1 MYVRIM
7 NLSTIPMQKQL
18 LIMESVEAG
27 EADIVRCRYCR
38 KEINSKNMEDHLNNC
53 PMEEV
58 VCGWCELRQ
67 SRNVFREH
75 IKLVNPEKEINNVQQ
90 CMQRQCYTLFKQ
102 QEKFSTLLQEQQRQ
116 SDMKNEITQLN
127 QQNSK
132 LNSKFNTFLQEQQKL
147 SDDIKNQITQLNQ
160 QNSKFNGKFQQ
171 YTTQK
176 SFMVCVVLM
185 LIINFSHIFYHL
197 YWLQSPQVIH
207 SQIDTLKLLLDN
219 HNSEIKFLQEDL
231 REIKAKHKTSRSFR
245 KKLKDLSRD
254 INSTKLDFGLEC
266 LNVITKL
273 NQSIGD
279 ETKKLQVWMIK
290 MEENCTKIFD
300 LASEVNDQLNVA
312 DRLNQS
318 IISATKQWHT
328 QLVELER
335 NFTTVAEITNL
346 KSEINDQL
354 SLIIKLN
361 QTLLNKTKQWQKPLM
376 EVEENFNVMAEISD
390 LRSEIT
396 DVIIKLNQTMLNET
410 KKWQKQLIE
419 MEVNFSAISEITDL
433 RSEVNDQLNLII
445 KLNHTMLHETKQE
458 QKHLTEMEEI
468 PQYKYKNLLELKL
481 LNSILPTIFKLPNF
495 SEKMKNMEEWYGNS
509 FLAFNGGY
517 LMILEVCVTGYGD
530 GKGTHVS
537 VFLRLMRGPYDNE
550 LQQSGHWPLRG
561 TFTLKLL
568 NQFNDDDHYNRE
580 VIFSTYTCNECTKRV
595 IDANLN
601 ANRWGYPQFISHK
614 VIQQRKDNKHL
625 YFNVSYDDV
634 NPLIP
639 CNQIAPV
646 ILKMFSLSEKINN
659 KEQWYSSPFFAF
671 DGGYQMC
678 LKVYAT
684 SYYTGKDTYANLSVS
699 IHLMKG
705 PHDDKLQQSGHWPI
719 SGTFTIKLLNQISD
733 HHHSIKFSKN
743 GCNKCIK
750 RVITGDMAAEWGE
763 VFFILP
769 LQDINSYKSNTLNF
783 KIFYEADP
791 SLIAQTFSLVARFV
805 ALIAR
810 VLALFIFSVA
820 SVAMCIGKILA
831 GKTKFIKAIFT
842 ILISAII
849 VNVTT
854 EVLCAI
860 SVVLGYKADRKQC
873 MDGIRF

>member
-1 MYVRIM
+1 
-7 NLSTIPMQKQL
+7 MQIQL
-18 LIMESVEAG
+18 LIMENVEAG
-27 EADIVRCRYCR
+27 ECDIVPCRYCR
-38 KEINSKNMEDHLNNC
+38 EEINSKNMEDHLSNC
-53 PMEEV
+53 PLELV
-58 VCGWCELRQ
+58 VCGWCNLRQ
-67 SRNVFREH
+67 SRNVFKEH

-116 SDMKNEITQLN
+116 SDDMKNEITQLN

-132 LNSKFNTFLQEQQKL
+132 LNSKFTTFLQEQQKL

-160 QNSKFNGKFQQ
+160 QNSKFNSKFQQ

-176 SFMVCVVLM
+176 SFMTCVVLM

-197 YWLQSPQVIH
+197 YWLQSPQIIH
-207 SQIDTLKLLLDN
+207 SKIDTLKLLIDN

-231 REIKAKHKTSRSFR
+231 REIKAKHKTSRSFP
-245 KKLKDLSRD
+245 KKLYDFSRD
-254 INSTKLDFGLEC
+254 INCDFGLDC
-266 LNVITKL
+266 LDVITKL
-273 NQSIGD
+273 NQSIGI

-290 MEENCTKIFD
+290 MEENCTKIFN
-300 LASEVNDQLNVA
+300 LASEVNNQLNAA

-318 IISATKQWHT
+318 IINATKQWHT
-328 QLVELER
+328 QLIELGR

-354 SLIIKLN
+354 SLINKLN
-361 QTLLNKTKQWQKPLM
+361 QTMLNETKKWQKPLM
-376 EVEENFNVMAEISD
+376 EVEENFNAMAEISD

-396 DVIIKLNQTMLNET
+396 DIIIKLNQTMLNET

-419 MEVNFSAISEITDL
+419 MEVNFTAIAEISDL
-433 RSEVNDQLNLII
+433 RSKVNDQLNLII
-445 KLNHTMLHETKQE
+445 KLNHTMLHETKQG
-458 QKHLTEMEEI
+458 QKHLTEEMS
-468 PQYKYKNLLELKL
+468 QNNYKNLLELKL
-481 LNSILPTIFKLPNF
+481 LEQSNSILPAIFTLPNF

-517 LMILEVCVTGYGD
+517 LMMLEVCVTGYGD

-561 TFTLKLL
+561 TFTIKLL

-580 VIFSTYTCNECTKRV
+580 VIFSTYTCNGCTKRV
-595 IDANLN
+595 IDTNVN

-614 VIQQRKDNKHL
+614 VIQQSKDNKHL
-625 YFNVSYDDV
+625 YFNVSYNDT

-639 CNQIAPV
+639 CNQTAPV
-646 ILKMFSLSEKINN
+646 TLKMSNLSEKINN

-719 SGTFTIKLLNQISD
+719 RGTFTIKLLNQFID
-733 HHHSIKFSKN
+733 HHHSIKFIKN
-743 GCNKCIK
+743 GCDNCIK
-750 RVITGDMAAEWGE
+750 RVITGNMAAEWGE
-763 VFFILP
+763 IFFVLP
-769 LQDINSYKSNTLNF
+769 FQDITSYLKSNTLNF
-783 KIFYEADP
+783 EIFYDAGP
-791 SLIAQTFSLVARFV
+791 SLIAQKFGLAAKLFAVIEPVLLFCTLYIVLVA
-805 ALIAR
+805 IWTD
-810 VLALFIFSVA
+810 
-820 SVAMCIGKILA
+820 K
-831 GKTKFIKAIFT
+831 KHPEYEKFIQAFFT
-842 ILISAII
+842 LIISLMI
-849 VNVTT
+849 VGALKYY
-854 EVLCAI
+854 VL
-860 SVVLGYKADRKQC
+860 YQ
-873 MDGIRF
+873 